1 MTYPKTFY
9 LLGKIYEKKGDI
21 NLAVE
26 NYEKLLDIWIDADKD
41 LPYLLDAKKRLAR
54 LPQPL

>member
-9 LLGKIYEKKGDI
+9 LLGKIYVKKGDI

-41 LPYLLDAKKRLAR
+41 LPDLLDAKKRLAR